1 MAIRSNLAAAILA
14 LTSMTMIPNTFGQ
27 QAISDATGADSTASD
42 GIRTDRLSPKQL
54 QTWRSIEQVIQAV
67 DRTGRPLH
75 PRLFSLWRWAQTSGH
90 PIIVE
95 LLDEKNP

>member
-1 MAIRSNLAAAILA
+1 MANRSILAAAILA
-14 LTSMTMIPNTFGQ
+14 LAYLTMIPSASGQ
-27 QAISDATGADSTASD
+27 QGVSGAKRDDATASD
-42 GIRTDRLSPKQL
+42 GIRTDRLSSKQL